1 MIHVQIN
8 TAFEAD
14 ENGPEE
20 TFVQTFVLPPS
31 FAGDARKAHERLLTL
46 IATEDYFELPE
57 HGVTGPVPMKSETV
71 RLVAVWEQ

>member
-31 FAGDARKAHERLLTL
+31 FAGGTHERHT
-46 IATEDYFELPE
+46 
-57 HGVTGPVPMKSETV
+57 
-71 RLVAVWEQ
+71 